1 VSVRIFALGG
11 AGVVGSECVRA
22 LLAHDDVAAVTI
34 GELDAAKAH
43 ALAERLG
50 DRRVTVAEVDVADTD
65 ATAALVAG
73 HDVLVSTL
81 FWASFGDALAV
92 ACRAG
97 VDYADV
103 LSHPTAAHRR
113 MALAAG
119 ITAVSGLGASPGIGN
134 VLGRKACDAFEEPL
148 ELEISCT
155 SFRPVAPSEGLL
167 DTLLAI
173 LSPELPERGYHF
185 LGRFVPTRPLEGAK
199 VVDFGP
205 PVGELMVYYINHT
218 ETFTFPVHFPS
229 LRYVAVRGT
238 YRPKLM
244 EDFAV
249 LGAYGLLDDVVQAT
263 PAGPVRVRDVVR
275 DRIWATWGGRTDD
288 DADHLYLHVR
298 ASGTSAGRDGTATW
312 LATHP
317 IAWRERSI
325 GRMTGVG
332 AAVGTVLLARQGG
345 GGLGIV
351 DPERFYDPDE
361 FLSELTGRH
370 GVRVQGRVD
379 WDEASARP

>member
-1 VSVRIFALGG
+1 VSVRIFTLGG

-22 LLAHDDVAAVTI
+22 LLAHDDVSAVTI
-34 GELDAAKAH
+34 GDLDATKAH
-43 ALAERLG
+43 ALADGLG
-50 DRRVTVAEVDVADTD
+50 DPRVAVAEVDVADTG
-65 ATAALVAG
+65 ATAALVTG
-73 HDVLVSTL
+73 HDVLLSTL
-81 FWASFGDALAV
+81 FWSSFGDALAV

-113 MALAAG
+113 MARDAG

-134 VLGRKACDAFEEPL
+134 GRKACDAFEEPL

-155 SFRPVAPSEGLL
+155 SFRPVAPSKGLL
-167 DTLLAI
+167 DTLMAI
-173 LSPELPERGYHF
+173 LSPELPERGYHL

-199 VVDFGP
+199 IVDFGP

-244 EDFAV
+244 EDFGV
-249 LGAYGLLDDVVQAT
+249 LGAYGLLDDVAQAT
-263 PAGPVRVRDVVR
+263 PAGLVQVRDVVR
-275 DRIWATWGGRTDD
+275 DRIWTTWGGRSDD
-288 DADHLYLHVR
+288 DANHLYLHVR
-298 ASGTSAGRDGTATW
+298 ASGASAGRAGTATW

-317 IAWRERSI
+317 IDWRERSI

-345 GGLGIV
+345 GALGIV

-361 FLSELTGRH
+361 FLTELTGRH
-370 GVRVQGRVD
+370 GVAVQGRVD
-379 WDEASARP
+379 WDETPARP